1 MTPDPKAQ
9 RDAVDKTAAEWVV
22 RLATGGCSEAQKA
35 SLEAWLAADPAHE
48 VAFERANL
56 AWERTERL
64 RALAAVEPGRAAPE
78 AERRRQRSWK
88 IPARIAAAVAAS
100 AAVAGGGLLWA
111 WGPTK
116 AYATAVG
123 ERRVVVL
130 DDGSRVEM
138 NTDTR
143 LEVRISPTG
152 RRARLVRGEA
162 LFEVRSDPRRSF
174 IVRAQDEE
182 VKGGAK
188 AAFNLRLAQQTVKVL
203 VVDGQV
209 EVRGRSGPEGRPFES
224 RLTAGALGTF
234 GAAGAA
240 ARNTSS
246 GEAERALAWRY
257 GAIILSGESLSEAAA
272 EFNRYNVKPIVVAD
286 PSIAGL
292 RLGGY
297 FKQADVEGFARAL
310 QTGFGV
316 KAVDTGKAIYLS
328 RAAPARRA
336 AF

>member
-35 SLEAWLAADPAHE
+35 TLEAWLAADPAHE

-64 RALAAVEPGRAAPE
+64 RALAAVEHAWTAPE
-78 AERRRQRSWK
+78 PAQRRRGWK
-88 IPARIAAAVAAS
+88 VPARVAAAVAVS

-111 WGPTK
+111 WGPTR

-130 DDGSRVEM
+130 EDGSRVEM

-152 RRARLVRGEA
+152 RRAKLVRGEA

-174 IVRAQDEE
+174 VVRAQDEE
-182 VKGGAK
+182 VRGSAT
-188 AAFNLRLAQQTVKVL
+188 AAFNVRLAEQAVKVL
-203 VVDGQV
+203 VVDGDV
-209 EVRGRSGPEGRPFES
+209 EVRGRTGPEGRPFES
-224 RLTAGALGTF
+224 RLPAGALGVF
-234 GAAGAA
+234 GAAGAE
-240 ARNTSS
+240 ARSTSS
-246 GEAERALAWRY
+246 GEAERTLAWRY

-272 EFNRYNVKPIVVAD
+272 EFNRYNLKPIVVAD

-316 KAVDTGKAIYLS
+316 KAVDTGKAIYLT
-328 RAAPARRA
+328 RAVPARRA
-336 AF
+336 SAS